1 MILATLALAVAAEFA
16 VAAAFFPA
24 LTLQPRQRAVVLL
37 GLFVL
42 IAFMPLLVPPAAP
55 LIRFLVSFNAAILF
69 MKLYDVHVGAGR
81 GARPDLRTFLLFLPN
96 WASMVLRKP
105 DMKPPPNRRKNLLS
119 LGLAAFVAGFTI
131 LMALIRVDWS
141 GQPFIIEHSAKAVA
155 FFLMF
160 SSFMAVI
167 VAVQRL
173 AGGMARDFADA
184 PLLARTPADFW
195 RRYNRIVH
203 QFLYEDIFKRVG
215 GRRSPMRATLVA
227 FAVSALI
234 HEYIFGVAIGRCKG
248 TKRSSS
254 YFKGAQWRR
263 QRG

>member
-1 MILATLALAVAAEFA
+1 MILATLALAVATEFA

-42 IAFMPLLVPPAAP
+42 IAFAPLLVPPAAP
-55 LIRFLVSFNAAILF
+55 AMRFLASFNAAILF

-105 DMKPPPNRRKNLLS
+105 DVKPPPNRRKNLLS
-119 LGLAAFVAGFTI
+119 LGLGLGLAALVAGSTI

-160 SSFMAVI
+160 FSFMAVI
-167 VAVQRL
+167 VALQRL
-173 AGGMARDFADA
+173 AGGMARDACRVRRLRTHSRVYVRRRDRPCA
-184 PLLARTPADFW
+184 RVPNALLPTP
-195 RRYNRIVH
+195 
-203 QFLYEDIFKRVG
+203 RVRSG
-215 GRRSPMRATLVA
+215 GD
-227 FAVSALI
+227 SA
-234 HEYIFGVAIGRCKG
+234 GKA
-248 TKRSSS
+248 
-254 YFKGAQWRR
+254 
-263 QRG
+263 